1 MTLTVEAPS
10 LDAQGFVADFYVLR
24 AALAEAVV
32 RFDHTLLLGPG
43 DPGLPLLVSAREAH
57 MELSAPPTAEHLAAL
72 VFASVAQ
79 HATNRGALWR
89 PVLVSWEEEPGF
101 MAEVS
106 GG

>member
-1 MTLTVEAPS
+1 VTLTVEAPS

-43 DPGLPLLVSAREAH
+43 DPVLPLLVSAREAH

-72 VFASVAQ
+72 VLASVAQ
-79 HATNRGALWR
+79 HAANRGALWR